1 MVKFVKKDDGLV
13 TIEWVGIAAVMVLA
27 AIAIT
32 AFIMQ
37 GAEGAAGT
45 VSTGV
50 RSVNASDPPGP
61 GTFGNGVNDPVHL
74 SFAAA
79 HAVGSRHELV
89 LAARRARMRNALG
102 FLSRKF
108 LAKNDGT
115 TTIEWVAIAAIVL
128 LAAMG
133 ITSVVLQGAD
143 GLGGAVADQMDDAA
157 DNVP

>member
-37 GAEGAAGT
+37 GTDAAANT

-61 GTFGNGVNDPVHL
+61 GQFGNGQAD
-74 SFAAA
+74 
-79 HAVGSRHELV
+79 AV
-89 LAARRARMRNALG
+89 
-102 FLSRKF
+102 
-108 LAKNDGT
+108 
-115 TTIEWVAIAAIVL
+115 
-128 LAAMG
+128 
-133 ITSVVLQGAD
+133 Q
-143 GLGGAVADQMDDAA
+143 
-157 DNVP
+157 